1 MSTWYDLYGTEPTHD
16 RALIEAWA
24 GAGLDLGV
32 VLNELPADGPC
43 HPATLV
49 IAPLALELSCETTGR
64 ALVVPCVGA
73 AGARQLELV
82 ARTAK
87 AWGCTYLVLTGHRR

>member
-49 IAPLALELSCETTGR
+49 LEPLALELSCETTGR
-64 ALVVPCVGA
+64 TLSLPRVGA
-73 AGARQLELV
+73 AGAAQLELA
-82 ARTAK
+82 ARTARG
-87 AWGCTYLVLTGHRR
+87 WGCTYLVLTERRR